1 MQRRFGR
8 ALAPGE
14 SVIYAGEVVSTELS
28 PAGWLWA
35 QLLRCIG
42 GPLPLKALTHAAST
56 VVVTAD
62 AADTQC
68 WTRIY
73 HEAGRLPQVIRSMK
87 SFSGPTGLE
96 ELVGG
101 GLGMALSVG
110 VEARALV
117 FRSAGYHWR
126 CGRLQL
132 RIPHW
137 LTPGRMEIRHREEHA
152 GHFSF
157 TLTVVHPFCGR
168 ILHQVA
174 SFRDAN

>member
-1 MQRRFGR
+1 VQRRFGR

-73 HEAGRLPQVIRSMK
+73 HEAGHLPQVIRSMK

-96 ELVGG
+96 ERVGG
-101 GLGMALSVG
+101 GLGMALSVC
-110 VEARALV
+110 VEAHALV

-132 RIPHW
+132 RIPLW
-137 LTPGRMEIRHREEHA
+137 LTPGCMEIRHREEHA
-152 GHFSF
+152 GQFSF

-174 SFRDAN
+174 SFRDAS